1 MPYAKLDNKQRFRV
15 PRAAR
20 EALNLHAGDSLA
32 YAVVDGELRL
42 RKAEDPF
49 AGLGPVARGVE
60 HEFAEHPERFRTLE
74 ELMAEMDITQ
84 ADLDAVE
91 PEAGLDDDQPTSPR
105 PRVLHRRRP
114 L

>member
-1 MPYAKLDNKQRFRV
+1 MPYAKLDNKDRFRV

-20 EALNLHAGDSLA
+20 DALNLHAGDSLA

-42 RKAEDPF
+42 RKAVDPY

-60 HEFAEHPERFRTLE
+60 REFAEHPERFYTLQE
-74 ELMAEMDITQ
+74 VMAEMSITQ

-91 PEAGLDDDQPTSPR
+91 PEPGLDDD
-105 PRVLHRRRP
+105 
-114 L
+114 